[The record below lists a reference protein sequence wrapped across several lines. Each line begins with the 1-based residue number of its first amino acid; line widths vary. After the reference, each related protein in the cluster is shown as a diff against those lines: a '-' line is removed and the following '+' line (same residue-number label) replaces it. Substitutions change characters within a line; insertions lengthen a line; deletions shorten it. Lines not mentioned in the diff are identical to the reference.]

1 MSKVWL
7 LRTRGITLQTQSA
20 PVAKPSKFSL
30 LFGLLVL
37 VLLGLNLRPLL
48 TSVGPLTDELQTIT
62 GLSFSQVSLLT
73 TLPILMI
80 GLMALFAGRVTTALG
95 YRQGIGLG
103 LLILCAGFTARLFEP
118 TSTSM
123 ITSALVGGVGIA
135 LLHIVI
141 PELTKQQYLNRL
153 GMVTGLWSAA
163 LMGGAALGAV
173 ATPWAANLLP
183 ERFQALGSW
192 SLLAA
197 IVLIIW
203 YLPFNRTPV
212 ASIPPRHL
220 LLRSHR
226 YPRAWL
232 LGIYFA
238 LVNAGYAGFI
248 AWIAPFYGEFGWP
261 AQKAG
266 NLLALFSLVQVIGAL
281 LLPALSRTQDRRLW
295 LTIAVLIQM
304 TGFAGLSWFPTEAP
318 WLWSALCG
326 FGLGGAFPLCI
337 VMALDHIDNPVQ
349 AGRLVSFMQGIGF
362 MFASLMPL
370 LTGWFRDVSGNY
382 SLGWQ
387 LHIIVGILIVLI
399 TWQFNPSSYRDL
411 FNLRE

>member
-1 MSKVWL
+1 
-7 LRTRGITLQTQSA
+7 
-20 PVAKPSKFSL
+20 
-30 LFGLLVL
+30 
-37 VLLGLNLRPLL
+37 
-48 TSVGPLTDELQTIT
+48 
-62 GLSFSQVSLLT
+62 
-73 TLPILMI
+73 
-80 GLMALFAGRVTTALG
+80 MALFAGRVTTALG

-103 LLILCAGFTARLFEP
+103 LLILCAGLTARLFEP

-220 LLRSHR
+220 LLRAHR
-226 YPRAWL
+226 YSRAWL

-295 LTIAVLIQM
+295 LTAAVLIQM
-304 TGFAGLSWFPTEAP
+304 AGFAGLSWFPTEAP

-370 LTGWFRDVSGNY
+370 LTGWFRDVYGNY

-387 LHIIVGILIVLI
+387 LHIIVGILILLI
-399 TWQFNPSSYRDL
+399 TWQFNPNSYRDL